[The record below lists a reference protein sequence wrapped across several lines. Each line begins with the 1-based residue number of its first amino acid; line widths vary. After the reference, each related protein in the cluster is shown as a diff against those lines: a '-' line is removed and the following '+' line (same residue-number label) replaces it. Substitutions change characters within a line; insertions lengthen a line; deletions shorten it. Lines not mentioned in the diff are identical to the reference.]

1 MKKVE
6 VKDLFQ
12 STFNL
17 VGQCQEQ
24 VNYECY
30 LNQCKLLIKQFEKLK
45 ENDQQQQ
52 FLNKSTFNY
61 LNQKQFYDQEF
72 SQKDDKTIHQF
83 LIKYS
88 KEDDLKTLEETIT
101 KLEDQ
106 NYQLNLNKSYSF
118 SDQILDQYQIRKA
131 SDSTQDS
138 EQDQNIRFNQE
149 QDAYQQDLLDGYLAP
164 QSQSSSK
171 ESNQNHSIILE
182 SINDIIDCFNTI
194 ERKNLKQG
202 NKQLEKNSSK
212 NSINSHSNK
221 LKQNCLS
228 DDQRQ
233 FNNQEQP
240 QDNIS
245 NIIDQF
251 FQDKLK
257 QFYECVNNGNCGDYV
272 NCSYCFYSSLQIADQ
287 LIENLKEINCT
298 LQQKL
303 GNGGESIVFRGIYK
317 KENSN
322 NYEEY
327 AIRIQDI
334 DKENNSDQDFNEIEV
349 FNFVKN
355 STKIINCVF
364 QKVFQIGDLN
374 ILVQI
379 LDLCE
384 TDLQKEIVN
393 GIEFDDLCSKILELL
408 DVIIELKIYRIT
420 HSDIKPANILINS
433 EKKCIITDFGI
444 SILSTNQSQKSRGH
458 TLYYAAPEQEQ
469 KQYIDHSTD
478 IFNLGKTFEVL
489 INKIKY
495 SSDEIIHN
503 NQKECIKKLQN
514 IINSEMLEKDQNK
527 RSESLVLLKKFYDI
541 IKQYSDSAIESYAK
555 NIKQIVKQRRF
566 ETTKN
571 IFELQESKL
580 VQLLLA
586 LQINLEKKYSQ
597 FNLMN
602 SDLLQTIDFI
612 IQEFDLTSQLE
623 LKSQFT
629 KFFVFLHSIFICQ
642 IFKSI
647 EKGQSYDAIYQ
658 YFSCFQSICKSLY
671 DIGICL
677 LSEGHYSQ
685 AVNYFQISYEI
696 YGKILPESNRDQ
708 VNIANTVNKIG
719 DCYFKLGQFDKCL
732 QYYNQSHEIRTSF
745 SNKES
750 EDIYLSLSSLGQY
763 YNQIG
768 DQQKA
773 QNYLNESLEIQKKL
787 LERET
792 HPETAQSVFH
802 TASCLFQLGKYE
814 QALER
819 YLQCLEMRLQVFF
832 NDHSEVATSL
842 CQIGVCLFRLTKTEE
857 AKKYLIESLEM
868 RQRLFKG
875 DHTDTAQ
882 SLMQLGSYFMFLAN
896 LQKGYEY
903 HTLSLEMKK
912 RLYGDLN
919 HPDVAESMQYLA
931 TCNRALGNLQQS
943 LALDYLSL
951 YKRQSIYRGNHIDK
965 ANSLHAVGSGLMFQG
980 KIKMA
985 INYFKMSIK
994 MKESIQ
1000 SNQNNLSLSINNLGL
1015 CYSYQGKYQLALEHS
1030 QKALEIQQKQFK
1042 AHPTIVLFLLD
1053 VARSYFYLG
1062 NFKQA
1067 INYSNNS
1074 LIMLDQLIK
1083 FHYKGFLPQWVKPER
1098 ALILLNLSS
1107 YHYADKDIAQGNFY
1121 LKEAM
1126 KFYEQVF
1133 ESDQLN
1139 PQQIQALKLQKCYSD
1154 LKNSGQYNSNNV
1166 YLLDKISL
1174 ILIRLNISNLKQKQ
1188 K

>member
-6 VKDLFQ
+6 VRDLFQ
-12 STFNL
+12 VTFNL
-17 VGQCQEQ
+17 VGKCQEQ
-24 VNYECY
+24 VDYEHY
-30 LNQCKLLIKQFEKLK
+30 LNLCKLLIKYFQKLK

-52 FLNKSTFNY
+52 SFINKSTYNY
-61 LNQKQFYDQEF
+61 LNQKEFYDQKF
-72 SQKDDKTIHQF
+72 SQKDDIKIDEF

-88 KEDDLKTLEETIT
+88 KEDELKSLEEIIT

-106 NYQLNLNKSYSF
+106 NSQLTLNKSLYF
-118 SDQILDQYQIRKA
+118 SDQILDQYQIRKV

-138 EQDQNIRFNQE
+138 EYDQNIHFNQV
-149 QDAYQQDLLDGYLAP
+149 QDSYQQELLNQYLAP
-164 QSQSSSK
+164 QIQSSSK
-171 ESNQNHSIILE
+171 EQNQNLSIILE
-182 SINDIIDCFNTI
+182 NLNDIIDCFNTI
-194 ERKNLKQG
+194 ERKNLKQP
-202 NKQLEKNSSK
+202 NQQLEKNYSSK
-212 NSINSHSNK
+212 CKINNPSNKFKQNSI
-221 LKQNCLS
+221 S
-228 DDQRQ
+228 DDQIQ
-233 FNNQEQP
+233 FNNQEQLN
-240 QDNIS
+240 DNI
-245 NIIDQF
+245 NNQIDKF

-257 QFYECVNNGNCGDYV
+257 IKCGNC
-272 NCSYCFYSSLQIADQ
+272 NLQIADQ
-287 LIENLKEINCT
+287 LLENLKEINCIL
-298 LQQKL
+298 LQQL
-303 GNGGESIVFRGIYK
+303 GNGGQSIVFRGVYK
-317 KENSN
+317 KGYSN
-322 NYEEY
+322 NYEEF

-334 DKENNSDQDFNEIEV
+334 DKESNSDENFNEFEV

-355 STKIINCVF
+355 SIQIINCVF
-364 QKVFQIGDLN
+364 QKVFEIGDLN

-384 TDLQKEIVN
+384 TDLQKEIIRNN
-393 GIEFDDLCSKILELL
+393 GIEFDDLCSKILDLL
-408 DVIIELKIYRIT
+408 DMIIELKICRIT

-433 EKKCIITDFGI
+433 EKRCILTDFGV
-444 SILSTNQSQKSRGH
+444 SILSTNQSKKSRGH
-458 TLYYAAPEQEQ
+458 TQYYAAPEQIQ
-469 KQYIDHSTD
+469 GQDVDHSTD
-478 IFNLGKTFEVL
+478 IFNLGKTFDLLTKYFKYTSNEV
-489 INKIKY
+489 IN
-495 SSDEIIHN
+495 N
-503 NQKECIKKLQN
+503 NQKECIEKLQN
-514 IINSEMLEKDQNK
+514 IINSEMLQEDQNK
-527 RSESLVLLKKFYDI
+527 RSDSLVLLKKFYDI

-571 IFELQESKL
+571 IFDLQESKL

-586 LQINLEKKYSQ
+586 LQIYLEKKYTQS
-597 FNLMN
+597 NLMN
-602 SDLLQTIDFI
+602 SDLLQIIDFI

-658 YFSCFQSICKSLY
+658 YYSCFQSICKSLY

-685 AVNYFQISYEI
+685 AVNYFQISYEMSE
-696 YGKILPESNRDQ
+696 KILPELDNDQ

-719 DCYFKLGQFDKCL
+719 DCYFKLGKFDKCL
-732 QYYNQSHEIRTSF
+732 QYYSQSYEIRTSF
-745 SNKES
+745 PNKER

-768 DQQKA
+768 DQVKA

-842 CQIGVCLFRLTKTEE
+842 CQIGVCLYRITKVKE
-857 AKKYLIESLEM
+857 AEKYLIKSLEM

-875 DHTDTAQ
+875 DHTDIAQ
-882 SLMQLGSYFMFLAN
+882 SLMQLGSYFMLLAN
-896 LQKGYEY
+896 LQKGHEY
-903 HTLSLEMKK
+903 HLLSLEMKK

-931 TCNRALGNLQQS
+931 TCKRTLGNLQQS
-943 LALDYLSL
+943 LALDYFSL
-951 YKRQSIYRGNHIDK
+951 YKRQSIYRGNHIEK
-965 ANSLHAVGSGLMFQG
+965 ANSLHAVGSNLMFQG
-980 KIKMA
+980 KIKLA
-985 INYFKMSIK
+985 IKYFRMSIK

-1000 SNQNNLSLSINNLGL
+1000 SNQNNLSLSLNNLGL
-1015 CYSYQGKYQLALEHS
+1015 CYSYLGKYQKSLVLS
-1030 QKALEIQQKQFK
+1030 QKALKILQKEYK
-1042 AHPTIVLFLLD
+1042 EHPAIVMFLLD
-1053 VARSYFYLG
+1053 IARSYFYLR

-1067 INYSNNS
+1067 IYYSNTS
-1074 LIMLDQLIK
+1074 LKMLDQLIK
-1083 FHYKGFLPQWVKPER
+1083 FYHKGYLPQSVKPEK

-1107 YHYADKDIAQGNFY
+1107 YHYADKDITQGNQY

-1126 KFYEQVF
+1126 RLYEQVF
-1133 ESDQLN
+1133 EYDQFS
-1139 PQQIQALKLQKCYSD
+1139 PQQIQALKIQSCYSG

-1174 ILIRLNISNLKQKQ
+1174 VLIRLNLQNQKKKQK
-1188 K
+1188 